1 MAVPATTTSTLPLT
15 PEAVLQRVNELVP
28 VLRARARET
37 EKLRRMHPDTLRD
50 LTDAGVFKLTLP
62 ADAGGL
68 EADLSLISEVLAQI
82 ARGCPSTSWVTSLIT
97 GGNFWTG
104 ILADEGA
111 AELLATPDVRVSGLL
126 APTGKAM
133 PVEGGYSVSGTWL
146 WNTGGVRS
154 HWVILACM
162 TEIDEVPTPIAA
174 IARSEEVEH
183 HDTWDAAGM
192 AGTATNKITATDV
205 FVPAARTIAIP
216 GLASGVYQQRRYADD
231 PYYNV
236 PALMFFTLL
245 SAPAMLG
252 MARGAMDAYMEKL
265 PGRAITYTNY
275 AKAAEAPLTHH
286 QLAHAQFDLE
296 IAEMYMSRLC
306 TLFDE
311 ALGRAPSI
319 ADRVRA
325 RAWLGQVATHARAC
339 VNQLFEASGASQIQH
354 SSDIQRY
361 FRDVNTLNL
370 HALIQPTSSDE
381 LYGRHLVGLEPNT
394 TLL

>member
-68 EADLSLISEVLAQI
+68 EADLSVISEVLAQI

-146 WNTGGVRS
+146 WNTGGVHS

-162 TEIDEVPTPIAA
+162 TEIDEVPTD
-174 IARSEEVEH
+174 ARYLLVRPEREQEVLESNRWAPRH
-183 HDTWDAAGM
+183 PHRIMRSTDYRKESILLL
-192 AGTATNKITATDV
+192 KI
-205 FVPAARTIAIP
+205 
-216 GLASGVYQQRRYADD
+216 
-231 PYYNV
+231 
-236 PALMFFTLL
+236 
-245 SAPAMLG
+245 
-252 MARGAMDAYMEKL
+252 E
-265 PGRAITYTNY
+265 
-275 AKAAEAPLTHH
+275 
-286 QLAHAQFDLE
+286 
-296 IAEMYMSRLC
+296 
-306 TLFDE
+306 
-311 ALGRAPSI
+311 
-319 ADRVRA
+319 
-325 RAWLGQVATHARAC
+325 
-339 VNQLFEASGASQIQH
+339 
-354 SSDIQRY
+354 
-361 FRDVNTLNL
+361 
-370 HALIQPTSSDE
+370 
-381 LYGRHLVGLEPNT
+381 
-394 TLL
+394 